1 MPRLNKRRLRVANR
15 KKNTDGLKFKNNN
28 DLLRVIPEVL
38 NSIPITT
45 IRKFARKSW
54 RYMDAYDKGLE
65 RRMAEWTVKK
75 YKLHRRLPTNF
86 LINRQKQLFSWFSI
100 NQIR

>member
-1 MPRLNKRRLRVANR
+1 MPRLNKHLLQVANR
-15 KKNTDGLKFKNNN
+15 KQNTDGLKFKNNN

-54 RYMDAYDKGLE
+54 RYMDAYDKGLGG
-65 RRMAEWTVKK
+65 RMAGWAVKK
-75 YKLHRRLPTNF
+75 YSNF
-86 LINRQKQLFSWFSI
+86 LNKSTQSHVILVT
-100 NQIR
+100 QITNWK